1 MTEFTTDWAA
11 QLVTA
16 FDASGVH
23 RVGTPGDLAS
33 GAWFESEAAK
43 SGVAVSRMSVPIQHT
58 SVEDAYLEC
67 AGLRIDG
74 LPMFD
79 SPSTSGVSGNLCISS
94 SDGARGGSGSIGL
107 AEFPSNAASIKGQP
121 LERLRRGT
129 QHAAL
134 VVATRVTGDSLAP
147 INAQYYHTPFGPPV
161 LQVAG
166 MHHAFLAEH
175 AGKPV
180 KLVSS
185 YRRVAAASF
194 NVVAVADNTTGGNS
208 AQPIAVVTPRT
219 GWWESTAERAGGM
232 VAWLAAVHAAGA
244 LKRSGKL
251 SRDVHAY
258 ATCGHELGHLGLQTL
273 TQQQA
278 PLVKNAKYWLH
289 LGANL
294 GGAGNLTMMIRAA
307 DATDSEAM
315 RDLLIAEGYPAQYI
329 HIEPISKI
337 SGEGHDLN
345 HLGGKVISLAG
356 SNLHF
361 HAASDRWPG
370 NVNAAGIASISR
382 AVARWVNLQAG
393 Q

>member
-1 MTEFTTDWAA
+1 MTDFTPTSVAK
-11 QLVTA
+11 LVAA
-16 FDASGVH
+16 FDASGIH

-33 GAWFESEAAK
+33 GAWFENEAAK
-43 SGVAVSRMSVPIQHT
+43 ARVEVSRMPVPIQHT
-58 SVEDAYLEC
+58 LVEAAYIEC

-74 LPMFD
+74 LPIFD
-79 SPSTSGVSGNLCISS
+79 SPSTTGIGGKLCASGATGEI
-94 SDGARGGSGSIGL
+94 AEIAEIGY
-107 AEFPSNAASIKGQP
+107 AEFPPNAASIKGQP
-121 LERLRRGT
+121 LEKLRRGT
-129 QHAAL
+129 AHTAL
-134 VVATRVTGDSLAP
+134 IIATRVTGDSLAP
-147 INAQYYHTPFGPPV
+147 INAQFYNHPFGPPV

-166 MHHAFLAEH
+166 MHHAFLAEQ
-175 AGKPV
+175 AAKNTPV

-185 YRRVAAASF
+185 YRRVAAESF
-194 NVVAVADNTTGGNS
+194 NIAASVQSGAHT
-208 AQPIAVVTPRT
+208 QPIAVVTPRT

-232 VAWLAAVHAAGA
+232 VAWLAAIHAAGA
-244 LKRSGKL
+244 LKQSGQLK
-251 SRDVHAY
+251 RDVHAY

-278 PLVKNAKYWLH
+278 PLIKDAKYWLH

-307 DATDSEAM
+307 DAADSAAM
-315 RDLLIAEGYPAQYI
+315 RNLLIAEGYPAQHI

-337 SGEGHDLN
+337 SGEGHDLT
-345 HLGGKVISLAG
+345 HLGGKVLSLAG

-382 AVARWVNLQAG
+382 AVAQWITIQAG
-393 Q
+393 

>member
-1 MTEFTTDWAA
+1 MTQFTATWAA
-11 QLVTA
+11 QLVAA

-33 GAWFESEAAK
+33 GTWFENEAVKTGAE
-43 SGVAVSRMSVPIQHT
+43 VSRMAVPIQRT
-58 SVEDAYLEC
+58 LVDDAWLEC

-79 SPSTSGVSGNLCISS
+79 SPPAPELSGVLCTSGGQ
-94 SDGARGGSGSIGL
+94 GTIGY

-121 LERLRRGT
+121 LELLRRST
-129 QHAAL
+129 PHAAL

-147 INAQYYHTPFGPPV
+147 INAQYYDTPFGPPV
-161 LQVAG
+161 LQVAS
-166 MHHAFLAEH
+166 MHQAFLAQH
-175 AGKPV
+175 AGKNTPV
-180 KLVSS
+180 RLISS
-185 YRRVAAASF
+185 YRRSSVTSF
-194 NVVAVADNTTGGNS
+194 NVAAHSRSGAGE
-208 AQPIAVVTPRT
+208 APLAIVTPRT

-232 VAWLAAVHAAGA
+232 VAWLAAMHAASA
-244 LKRSGKL
+244 LSQSGQLK
-251 SRDVHAY
+251 RDVHAY

-273 TQQQA
+273 TREQA
-278 PLVKNAKYWLH
+278 PLVTSARYWLH

-307 DATDSEAM
+307 NTADAEAM
-315 RDLLIAEGYPAQYI
+315 RDLLAAEAYPKQ
-329 HIEPISKI
+329 HILVEPLGKI
-337 SGEGHDLN
+337 SGEGHDLA
-345 HLGGKVISLAG
+345 HLGGKVLSLAG

-382 AVARWVNLQAG
+382 AVARWITLQAG
-393 Q
+393 